1 MTDPQSKSP
10 NRRSL
15 RKRQSER
22 ERTKQ
27 PDGTQ
32 ERERTSRASPA
43 PRTPENGTTPFIGHR
58 TPEEHHSPARAF
70 TAQKNAGER
79 TNAGSETP
87 HERIPDSRSAP
98 GGMAGGAPPA
108 ESDTDTAD
116 RPHPLESGAGLRR
129 AAEPR
134 KPCHLY
140 LIMVTLKRNFILQ
153 STLQG

>member
-70 TAQKNAGER
+70 TAPKNAGER

-108 ESDTDTAD
+108 ESDTAQPFARFRAPAD
-116 RPHPLESGAGLRR
+116 RAR
-129 AAEPR
+129 AAR
-134 KPCHLY
+134 RSRASR
-140 LIMVTLKRNFILQ
+140 VTY
-153 STLQG
+153 T